1 MASSPQVE
9 TVTTGADTAKVA
21 VAALLVLSG
30 FVAYFMLASPGA
42 LVQWVALLAGVA
54 AGVAAYLTSASG
66 RGLVDFFREA
76 FREVRKVVWPSRKE
90 ASQTTLFV
98 FLFVLVMST
107 FLWLTDKTLEWILYG
122 LILGWR

>member
-9 TVTTGADTAKVA
+9 TVTTGADQAKVA
-21 VAALLVLSG
+21 AAVLLILAG
-30 FVAYFMLASPGA
+30 FVAYFMLAPQGA
-42 LVQWVALLAGVA
+42 LVQWVALLVGVA
-54 AGVAAYLTSASG
+54 AGVGAYLTSASG

-98 FLFVLVMST
+98 FLFVLVMSL

>member
-1 MASSPQVE
+1 M
-9 TVTTGADTAKVA
+9 
-21 VAALLVLSG
+21 
-30 FVAYFMLASPGA
+30 
-42 LVQWVALLAGVA
+42 
-54 AGVAAYLTSASG
+54 
-66 RGLVDFFREA
+66 
-76 FREVRKVVWPSRKE
+76 RKVVWPSRKE